1 MQIMKNLLFKI
12 LIVLIVVTAIAAV
25 VIFSLVDF
33 NNANAKISGRFV
45 GLNADMVYLEKTK
58 VAGGE
63 IVDSVALDQDGY
75 YQLDVK
81 DLPETPSLYHVIYN
95 KGRIPL
101 LISRGENIELKAMG
115 NVLMSYTVSGSRESE
130 LLRIFNK
137 EFIDGQFA
145 LDKIVRKYRMVDS
158 LSMVGLDQQYSA
170 TYHAIKRKQIAFI
183 IEHKASLAALYAL
196 YQRLPGDQHLTN
208 IESDLIYYRTVL
220 DAVSVKYPSSPFLLS
235 LSNDI
240 ASLAARISLKKE
252 IELRAYPELNGRDMY
267 GNEVKLSS
275 LDGNIILVDF
285 WSAELGNSNIINAD
299 LKEIY
304 ERYKP
309 HGFRVYQV
317 SADISKVTWITAV
330 QGQRL
335 PWISVCDFAGEMS
348 QMLRAYNVQR
358 LPTNYLIDRN
368 GNIIAKNLYGKAL
381 EHRLA
386 QMFK

>member
-1 MQIMKNLLFKI
+1 MKNLLFKI

-75 YQLDVK
+75 YQLEVK
-81 DLPETPSLYHVIYN
+81 NLPETPSLYHVIYN

-220 DAVSVKYPSSPFLLS
+220 DAVSVKYPNSPFLLS

-317 SADISKVTWITAV
+317 SADISKVAWITAV

>member
-1 MQIMKNLLFKI
+1 MKNLLFKI

-75 YQLDVK
+75 YQLEVK
-81 DLPETPSLYHVIYN
+81 NLPETPSLYHVIYN

-317 SADISKVTWITAV
+317 SADISKVAWITAV

>member
-1 MQIMKNLLFKI
+1 M
-12 LIVLIVVTAIAAV
+12 
-25 VIFSLVDF
+25 
-33 NNANAKISGRFV
+33 
-45 GLNADMVYLEKTK
+45 
-58 VAGGE
+58 
-63 IVDSVALDQDGY
+63 
-75 YQLDVK
+75 
-81 DLPETPSLYHVIYN
+81 
-95 KGRIPL
+95 
-101 LISRGENIELKAMG
+101 
-115 NVLMSYTVSGSRESE
+115 
-130 LLRIFNK
+130 
-137 EFIDGQFA
+137 
-145 LDKIVRKYRMVDS
+145 
-158 LSMVGLDQQYSA
+158 
-170 TYHAIKRKQIAFI
+170 
-183 IEHKASLAALYAL
+183 
-196 YQRLPGDQHLTN
+196 PGDQHLTN

-220 DAVSVKYPSSPFLLS
+220 DAVSVKYPNSPFLLS

-317 SADISKVTWITAV
+317 SADISKVAWITAV

>member
-1 MQIMKNLLFKI
+1 MKNLSLKI
-12 LIVLIVVTAIAAV
+12 LIALIVVAAV
-25 VIFSLVDF
+25 AVVPFLLLDF
-33 NNANAKISGRFV
+33 NKDNAKISGRFV
-45 GLNADMVYLEKTK
+45 GLNADMVYLEETK
-58 VAGGE
+58 IAGGK
-63 IVDSVALDQDGY
+63 IIDSVALDQDGY
-75 YQLDVK
+75 YQLEVRN
-81 DLPETPSLYHVIYN
+81 LPETPTLYHVIYN

-101 LISRGENIELKAMG
+101 LISRGEDIELKAMG
-115 NVLMSYTVSGSRESE
+115 NVMMSYTVSGSRESE
-130 LLRIFNK
+130 LLRSFNK
-137 EFIDGQFA
+137 EFIDGQLA
-145 LDKIVRKYRMVDS
+145 LDKIVRKYRMADS
-158 LSMVGLDQQYSA
+158 LSIFGLDQQYST
-170 TYHAIKRKQIAFI
+170 TYNTIKRKQIAFI
-183 IEHKASLAALYAL
+183 IENKASLAALYAL

-240 ASLAARISLKKE
+240 ASMAARISLMKGV
-252 IELRAYPELNGRDMY
+252 ELRAYPELNGRDMY

-275 LDGNIILVDF
+275 LDGNVILVDF
-285 WSAELGNSNIINAD
+285 WSAELGNSNILNAD

-304 ERYKP
+304 ERFKP

-317 SADISKVTWITAV
+317 SADISKVAWITAV

-348 QMLRAYNVQR
+348 PMLRAYNVQR

-381 EHRLA
+381 EYRLA
-386 QMFK
+386 QIFN

>member
-1 MQIMKNLLFKI
+1 MKNLLFKI

-75 YQLDVK
+75 YQLEVK
-81 DLPETPSLYHVIYN
+81 NLPETPSLYHVIYN

>member
-1 MQIMKNLLFKI
+1 MKNLLFKI

-75 YQLDVK
+75 YQLEVK
-81 DLPETPSLYHVIYN
+81 NLPETPSLYHVIYN

-101 LISRGENIELKAMG
+101 LISRGEDIELKAMG

-170 TYHAIKRKQIAFI
+170 AYHAIKRKQIAFI

-220 DAVSVKYPSSPFLLS
+220 DAVSVKYPNSPFLLT

-317 SADISKVTWITAV
+317 SADISKVSWITAV

-335 PWISVCDFAGEMS
+335 PWISVCDFAGEIS
-348 QMLRAYNVQR
+348 PMLRAYNVQR

>member
-1 MQIMKNLLFKI
+1 MKNLLFKI

-75 YQLDVK
+75 YQLEVK
-81 DLPETPSLYHVIYN
+81 NLPETPSLYHVIYN

-158 LSMVGLDQQYSA
+158 ISMVGLDQQYSA

-220 DAVSVKYPSSPFLLS
+220 DAVSVKYPNSPFLLS

-317 SADISKVTWITAV
+317 SADISKVAWITAV

>member
-1 MQIMKNLLFKI
+1 MKNLLFKI

-75 YQLDVK
+75 YQLEVK
-81 DLPETPSLYHVIYN
+81 NLPETPSLYHVIYN

-220 DAVSVKYPSSPFLLS
+220 DAVSVKYPNSPFLLS

-252 IELRAYPELNGRDMY
+252 IEFRAYPELNGRDMY

-317 SADISKVTWITAV
+317 SADISKVAWITAV

>member
-1 MQIMKNLLFKI
+1 MKNLLFKI

-75 YQLDVK
+75 YQLEVK
-81 DLPETPSLYHVIYN
+81 NLPETPSLYHVIYN

-220 DAVSVKYPSSPFLLS
+220 DAVSVKYPNSPFLLS